1 MSKKKRNVNVRVIRP
16 MKSDVPTQV
25 VPEEV
30 YAANEWITAPVELM
44 GYRQL
49 VDDSTILPQC
59 IRAYRHNIAGFGV
72 GVRYVDDQDGQEE
85 TPEMRAE
92 FDRMTEVIET
102 LTLDMDTKE
111 LFEDLIEAR
120 ETYGIG
126 YLEVIRDADG
136 NVSQLEFIHDTPSI
150 EKTKPMEPYQDTEYF
165 HHGRILKR
173 KKKFRKYRQVIGN
186 KCVYYKEFGDP
197 RIMDKTTGEYLK
209 EKAKL
214 EIGKQANEIIEYAI
228 GTAPYGLVRW
238 IGQILSVDGCRR
250 AENLNNNYFRKGRH
264 TPLAI
269 IVENGTLSDE
279 SYQKLQE
286 YMNNIEGENGQH
298 SFLLLEMEST
308 VDKAAFESEEKP
320 HVVLKDL
327 GSILQKDE
335 LFQDY
340 MDNTRRKVQ
349 SAFQLPDLYVA
360 YTTDFNRAT
369 AQTAQEITE
378 QQVFQPERESLAWFL
393 NNRILNGYQF
403 KYVEAYFKTPNIS
416 NPEDLYKL
424 MTIANAAGGLT
435 PNKSKEL
442 LYESLGE
449 TSEDYEG
456 DWGNIPMALIS
467 RMTGT
472 QMPAGQVESLEAPAA
487 PGAQQDDVTKDP
499 MDSLNK
505 MVAKAAADHEDQIL
519 SVLKEVRR
527 QLEEAVVYEDNAE
540 EKRM

>member
-16 MKSDVPTQV
+16 MKSDKPEQIKA
-25 VPEEV
+25 EEV
-30 YAANEWITAPVELM
+30 YAANEWITSPLEQM
-44 GYRQL
+44 GYKKL

-59 IRAYRHNIAGFGV
+59 IRAYRHNIAGFGI
-72 GVRYVDDQDGQEE
+72 GVRYVDDQDGMEE
-85 TPEMRAE
+85 TPEMKAE
-92 FDRMTEVIET
+92 YDKMTEVIEC
-102 LTLDMDTKE
+102 LTLDKDTKE
-111 LFEDLIEAR
+111 LFEDLIESR
-120 ETYGIG
+120 ETYGIA
-126 YLEVIRDADG
+126 YMEVIRNAKG
-136 NVSQLEFIHDTPSI
+136 EVSQLDFINETASVT
-150 EKTKPMEPYQDTEYF
+150 KTKQMEPYQDIEYY
-165 HHGRILKR
+165 HHGEILTR

-209 EKAKL
+209 EKEKL

-416 NPEDLYKL
+416 NPDDLYKL

-487 PGAQQDDVTKDP
+487 PGAQQDDVTEDP

-519 SVLKEVRR
+519 SVLKEIRR
-527 QLEEAVVYEDNAE
+527 QLEEAMVYEDNAE

>member
-16 MKSDVPTQV
+16 MTKSDVPTQV

-150 EKTKPMEPYQDTEYF
+150 EKTKPMEPYQDIEYF
-165 HHGRILKR
+165 HHGQILKR
-173 KKKFRKYRQVIGN
+173 KKKFRKYRQIIGN
-186 KCVYYKEFGDP
+186 KQVYYKEFGDP
-197 RIMDKTTGEYLK
+197 RLMDNTTGEYLPN
-209 EKAKL
+209 KAKL
-214 EIGKQANEIIEYAI
+214 DLSLQANEIIEYAI
-228 GTAPYGLVRW
+228 GTMPYGSVRW
-238 IGQILSVDGCRR
+238 IGQVLGVDGARR

-279 SYQKLQE
+279 SYAKLQE
-286 YMNNIEGENGQH
+286 YMNGIEGEKGQH
-298 SFLLLEMEST
+298 GFLLLEMEST
-308 VDKAAFESEEKP
+308 VDKAAFDSEDKP

-378 QQVFQPERESLAWFL
+378 QQVFQPERESLAWLL
-393 NNRILNGYQF
+393 NNRILNSYQF
-403 KYVEAYFKTPNIS
+403 RYVEAYFKTPNIT

-435 PNKSKEL
+435 PNKAKDL
-442 LYESLGE
+442 LYKNIGE
-449 TSEDYEG
+449 TSEDYDGE
-456 DWGNIPMALIS
+456 WGNIPLAVLA
-467 RMTGT
+467 RLTGT
-472 QMPAGQVESLEAPAA
+472 QMPASQIESLEAPAA
-487 PGAQQDDVTKDP
+487 LNAQQDDVSGDL
-499 MDSLNK
+499 DNIDK
-505 MVAKAAADHEDQIL
+505 MMKMATYDHEDQIV
-519 SVLKEVRR
+519 SVLSEVRD
-527 QLEEAVVYEDNAE
+527 QLKKWGGEDEDPEE
-540 EKRM
+540 M

>member
-16 MKSDVPTQV
+16 MKSDKPEQIKA
-25 VPEEV
+25 EEV
-30 YAANEWITAPVELM
+30 YAANEWIESPLEQM
-44 GYRQL
+44 GYKKL

-59 IRAYRHNIAGFGV
+59 IRAYRHNIAGFGI
-72 GVRYVDDQDGQEE
+72 GVRYVDDQDGMEE
-85 TPEMRAE
+85 TPEMKAE
-92 FDRMTEVIET
+92 YDKMTKVIEC
-102 LTLDMDTKE
+102 LTLDKDTKE
-111 LFEDLIEAR
+111 LFEDLIESR
-120 ETYGIG
+120 ETYGIA
-126 YLEVIRDADG
+126 YMEVIRNANG
-136 NVSQLEFIHDTPSI
+136 EVSQLDFINETASVT
-150 EKTKPMEPYQDTEYF
+150 KTKQMEPYQDIEYY
-165 HHGRILKR
+165 HHGEILTR
-173 KKKFRKYRQVIGN
+173 KKKFRKYRQVIGS

-487 PGAQQDDVTKDP
+487 PGAQQDDVTEDP